1 MKIIIN
7 DKSCDGWHAAEVKG
21 VEYYQMKNGEKY
33 EIEFEIKKE
42 K

>member
-21 VEYYQMKNGEKY
+21 VEYYQMKNEKNY
-33 EIEFEIKKE
+33 KKYI
-42 K
+42 